1 MIYIVED
8 DSSIRE
14 LEQYALQ
21 SNGYET
27 TGCEDAASFWAAL
40 RSGRPD
46 LVILDVMLPDE
57 DGYQILAKLRAN
69 PACAATPV
77 IMVTAKTSEID
88 VVKGLDHGAD
98 DYLCKP
104 FGIMEFISRVRAVLR
119 RAAAAV
125 PAPAASTLRFG
136 DIVLDDVSRTVRV
149 GGVPVELTFKEYALL
164 HLFLEHPEEVLA
176 RERIMK
182 DVWDTDDLLE
192 SRTIDM
198 HVRSLRQKLGAAGE
212 AIPRRYRRG
221 LILTGLLCAL
231 AVLTAA
237 TVLFQRSYAERI
249 DNYLMQICHGYA
261 AAYEAQDTHDATTLL
276 NLLPE
281 NLPLR
286 ITLID
291 TDGTVLYDTKR
302 GSYIVDVNG
311 DIYAAQTDLPNH
323 ADRPEFQQ
331 AMANGSACITRESE
345 TLQLETHYYAVRI
358 DLPEGAQVLR
368 VGEDVANIWGLST
381 DTLPLLCGA
390 VVLILLAATLFS
402 WWLTRRMVQPIN
414 HLAEHLDTIEADVPY
429 EELIPL
435 ARTIQ
440 TDRKLREDN
449 ETMRREFTANVSH
462 ELKTPLTSIS
472 GYAELIETG
481 MAKPADVPTFAA
493 RIHKEAQ
500 RMIALVSDIL
510 QLSELDSTQ
519 ASHSRE
525 PVTEMAPVDL
535 AALVKETA
543 QNMTVNARRA
553 YVTLQYDARPA
564 TVRGSRDQLS
574 ELTQNLCD
582 NAIRYNRPG
591 GHVELRCGVG
601 GDGCPYFEVEDNGIG
616 IPQDSQTRVFERFYR
631 VDKSRSKATGG
642 TGLGLAIVKHIALL
656 HDAKIDLQSQVG
668 TGTTIRV
675 TFPKNS

>member
-1 MIYIVED
+1 MSDE
-8 DSSIRE
+8 
-14 LEQYALQ
+14 
-21 SNGYET
+21 ET
-27 TGCEDAASFWAAL
+27 
-40 RSGRPD
+40 
-46 LVILDVMLPDE
+46 
-57 DGYQILAKLRAN
+57 
-69 PACAATPV
+69 
-77 IMVTAKTSEID
+77 
-88 VVKGLDHGAD
+88 
-98 DYLCKP
+98 
-104 FGIMEFISRVRAVLR
+104 
-119 RAAAAV
+119 
-125 PAPAASTLRFG
+125 
-136 DIVLDDVSRTVRV
+136 RTKQ
-149 GGVPVELTFKEYALL
+149 PLSMT
-164 HLFLEHPEEVLA
+164 
-176 RERIMK
+176 
-182 DVWDTDDLLE
+182 
-192 SRTIDM
+192 
-198 HVRSLRQKLGAAGE
+198 
-212 AIPRRYRRG
+212 RRYRRG
-221 LILTGLLCAL
+221 LILTGLLCVL
-231 AVLTAA
+231 AMLAAA

-249 DNYLMQICHGYA
+249 DTYLTEICEGYA
-261 AAYEAQDTHDATTLL
+261 AAYKAQDTHDAEVFVK
-276 NLLPE
+276 LLPTGGVSA
-281 NLPLR
+281 PR
-286 ITLID
+286 FTLID
-291 TDGTVLYDTKR
+291 TDGTVLFDSKTSALVYDGT
-302 GSYIVDVNG
+302 NTL
-311 DIYAAQTDLPNH
+311 YAVMDSHLPNH

-331 AMANGSACITRESE
+331 AMENGSAGLTRESE
-345 TLQLETHYYAVRI
+345 TLQQETHYYAVRI

-500 RMIALVSDIL
+500 RMISLVSDIL

-525 PVTEMAPVDL
+525 TVAEMGPVDL

-553 YVTLQYDARPA
+553 YVTLQYDAKPA

-574 ELTQNLCD
+574 ELAQNLCD